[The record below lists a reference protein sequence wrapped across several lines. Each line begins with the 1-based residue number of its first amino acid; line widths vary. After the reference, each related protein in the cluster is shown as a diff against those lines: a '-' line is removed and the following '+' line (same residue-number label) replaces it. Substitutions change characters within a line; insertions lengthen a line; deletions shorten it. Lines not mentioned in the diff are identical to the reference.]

1 MVLYTHD
8 YEEAETRMGFFKE
21 WGSYMVE
28 GSRSFARWGVENARI
43 IMGDKKRMWLLGL
56 LLIPALLGGWA
67 WADEI
72 GQALP
77 TVIGGKEAYSPSF
90 YSLYIF
96 FVSIFVGVGAGL
108 ISGCIGAGGG
118 FIIAP
123 ALMSAGVKGILAVGT
138 DLFHIFAK
146 AIMGSV
152 LHRKMGNVSAPL
164 AFVFL
169 IGAIIGTTVGAG
181 VNRALYNIN
190 PVLSDAFITT
200 VYTVMLGFL
209 GFYGMYDYF
218 SAKKAGHSGG
228 AHDTSEGT
236 SMTGIT
242 KKLQSVNLPPMVSFD
257 QGLVPG
263 GRKISWLFLV
273 LSGILVGMAA
283 GIMGVGGGFL
293 TFPIF
298 VYILGVSSL
307 TTVGTDIFQIVFTA
321 GYGAITQYAIYGF
334 IFYTLAMGMLLG
346 SLIGIQVGA
355 LVTKVVPGITIRG
368 FFALSVMAGF
378 VNRFFALPKKMVAMG
393 YMPESWYGF
402 TKGMDT
408 FGMYLFFIVIALFT
422 VWVFGTFFKNIKT
435 LKYED

>member
-1 MVLYTHD
+1 MVLNTHD
-8 YEEAETRMGFFKE
+8 YEEAETRMGFFKD

-28 GSRSFARWGVENARI
+28 GSRSFARWEVENARI
-43 IMGDKKRMWLLGL
+43 IMGDKKRLWLLGL

-152 LHRKMGNVSAPL
+152 LHRKMGNVSVPL

-181 VNRALYNIN
+181 INRALYNIN

-218 SAKKAGHSGG
+218 SAKKAGNTGG
-228 AHDTSEGT
+228 AHDSKEG
-236 SMTGIT
+236 SGMTGIAQ
-242 KKLQSVNLPPMVSFD
+242 KLQSVNLPPMVSFD

-393 YMPESWYGF
+393 YLPESLAGF
-402 TKGMDT
+402 TKVMDT
-408 FGMYLFFIVIALFT
+408 VGMYLFFIVIALFGI
-422 VWVFGTFFKNIKT
+422 WVFGAFFKNIKT

>member
-1 MVLYTHD
+1 
-8 YEEAETRMGFFKE
+8 MGFFKD
-21 WGSYMVE
+21 WGAFMVE
-28 GSRSFARWGVENARI
+28 GSRSFARWEVENARVI
-43 IMGDKKRMWLLGL
+43 LGDKKRIWLLAL
-56 LLIPALLGGWA
+56 MLIPCILGGWA
-67 WADEI
+67 FADEI

-77 TVIGGKEAYSPSF
+77 SAIGGKEAYSPSY
-90 YSLYIF
+90 YSMFIF
-96 FVSIFVGVGAGL
+96 CVSIFVGVGAGL

-181 VNRALYNIN
+181 INRFLYNVN
-190 PVLSDAFITT
+190 PVLSDTFITT
-200 VYTVMLGFL
+200 VYTIMLGFL

-218 SAKKAGHSGG
+218 SAKKAGHGGG
-228 AHDTSEGT
+228 AHDGPEGAA
-236 SMTGIT
+236 MTGIAQ
-242 KKLQSVNLPPMVSFD
+242 KLQAVNLPPMVTFD
-257 QGLVPG
+257 QGLIPG

-273 LSGILVGMAA
+273 LSGALVGMAA

-346 SLIGIQVGA
+346 SLAGIQVGA

-368 FFALSVMAGF
+368 FFAISVMAGF
-378 VNRFFALPKKMVAMG
+378 VNRFFALPKKLVSMEVLPA
-393 YMPESWYGF
+393 SWAGMA
-402 TKGMDT
+402 KGMDT
-408 FGMYLFFIVIALFT
+408 VGMYLFFIVIALFGI
-422 VWVFGTFFKNIKT
+422 WVFGAFFGNIKK
-435 LKYED
+435 LKGEA

>member
-1 MVLYTHD
+1 
-8 YEEAETRMGFFKE
+8 MGFFKQ
-21 WGSYMVE
+21 WGSFMVE
-28 GSRSFARWGVENARI
+28 GSRSFARWEVENARVI
-43 IMGDKKRMWLLGL
+43 LGDKRRIWLLAL
-56 LLIPALLGGWA
+56 LLIPCVLGGWA
-67 WADEI
+67 FADEI
-72 GQALP
+72 GKALP
-77 TVIGGKEAYSPSF
+77 SAIGGKEAYSPSY
-90 YSLYIF
+90 YSMFIF
-96 FVSIFVGVGAGL
+96 LVSIFVGVGAGL

-152 LHRKMGNVSAPL
+152 LHRKMGNVSVPL

-169 IGAIIGTTVGAG
+169 IGAIVGTTVGAG
-181 VNRALYNIN
+181 INRFLYNVN
-190 PVLSDAFITT
+190 PVLSDTFITV
-200 VYTVMLGFL
+200 VYTIMLGFL

-218 SAKKAGHSGG
+218 SAKKAGVKGG
-228 AHDTSEGT
+228 AHDAKEGA
-236 SMTGIT
+236 SMTGIAQ
-242 KKLQSVNLPPMVSFD
+242 KLQSITLPPMVTFD
-257 QGLVPG
+257 QGLIPG

-273 LSGILVGMAA
+273 LSGALVGMAA

-346 SLIGIQVGA
+346 SLVGIQFGA

-368 FFALSVMAGF
+368 FFAVSVMAGF
-378 VNRFFALPKKMVAMG
+378 VNRFFALPKKLVSMEILPA
-393 YMPESWYGF
+393 SWAGLA
-402 TKGMDT
+402 KGMDT
-408 FGMYLFFIVIALFT
+408 VGMYLFFIVIALFGI
-422 VWVFGTFFKNIKT
+422 WVFSAFFKNIKT
-435 LKYED
+435 LKYKD

>member
-1 MVLYTHD
+1 MVLYTQD
-8 YEEAETRMGFFKE
+8 YEEAVTRMGFFKD
-21 WGSYMVE
+21 WGSFMVE
-28 GSRSFARWGVENARI
+28 GSRSFARWEVENARI
-43 IMGDKKRMWLLGL
+43 ILGDKKRIWLLCL
-56 LLIPALLGGWA
+56 MLIPALLGGWA
-67 WADEI
+67 YADEI

-77 TVIGGKEAYSPSF
+77 SVIGGKEAYSPSF

-152 LHRKMGNVSAPL
+152 LHRKMGNVSVPL

-181 VNRALYNIN
+181 INRALYNVN

-228 AHDTSEGT
+228 AHDTSEGAG
-236 SMTGIT
+236 MTGIA

-257 QGLVPG
+257 QGLIPG
-263 GRKISWLFLV
+263 GRKISWVFLV

-393 YMPESWYGF
+393 YLPESMAGF
-402 TKGMDT
+402 TKVMDT
-408 FGMYLFFIVIALFT
+408 VGMYLFFIVIALFGI
-422 VWVFGTFFKNIKT
+422 WVFGAFFKNIKT